1 MFWENYISL
10 CNKIGKAPNVVA
22 AECGVKSTGTVTGWK
37 NGAMPRDNILLALAK
52 YFDVSVE
59 WLKGETNEKKPTFV
73 SEDRLDKE
81 LILKLCRLTPEELD
95 RVDAF
100 VQGLLAAR

>member
-1 MFWENYISL
+1 ML

-59 WLKGETNEKKPTFV
+59 WLKGETNEKKPVPVRHELKESDMEILTLLKEINEKQKKAIVDMIHTF
-73 SEDRLDKE
+73 
-81 LILKLCRLTPEELD
+81 IEEN
-95 RVDAF
+95 
-100 VQGLLAAR
+100 